1 MSITF
6 PILMILDLPVAFPFG
21 INHFQENIAFDIRCR
36 HCNAGQGSNY
46 GYDLENRLNN
56 KS

>member
-1 MSITF
+1 
-6 PILMILDLPVAFPFG
+6 MILDLRVAFPFG